1 MDDFKKHLKESL
13 QDPAFKAEY
22 ETKELRYKIIDI
34 LVGIR
39 VQYKLTQ
46 SELAQKLGTT
56 QAVISRIENGSV
68 NVGIDFLQKVAKTFN
83 KKIDI
88 SIAA

>member
-1 MDDFKKHLKESL
+1 MDDFTKHLNESL
-13 QDPAFKAEY
+13 QNAEFKSEY
-22 ETKELRYKIIDI
+22 DAKELRYKIIDI

-68 NVGIDFLQKVAKTFN
+68 NIGIDFLQKIANTFN

-88 SIAA
+88 QVA

>member
-1 MDDFKKHLKESL
+1 MDDFKTHLKESL

-22 ETKELRYKIIDI
+22 EAKELRYKIIDI

-68 NVGIDFLQKVAKTFN
+68 NVGIDFLQKVSKVFN

>member
-1 MDDFKKHLKESL
+1 MDDFTKHLNESL
-13 QDPAFKAEY
+13 KDSQFKVEF
-22 ETKELRYKIIDI
+22 EQKELRYKIVDI

-46 SELAQKLGTT
+46 SELAKKLGTT
-56 QAVISRIENGSV
+56 QTVISRIENGSV
-68 NVGIDFLQKVAKTFN
+68 NIGIDFLQKLANTFD

-88 SIAA
+88 KVA

>member
-1 MDDFKKHLKESL
+1 MDDFTQHLNESL
-13 QDPAFKAEY
+13 QNQEFKSEY

-68 NVGIDFLQKVAKTFN
+68 NIGIDFLQKIANTFN

-88 SIAA
+88 KVA

>member
-1 MDDFKKHLKESL
+1 MDDFKIHLDESL
-13 QDPAFKAEY
+13 QNSNFKFEY
-22 ETKELRYKIIDI
+22 EQKELRYKIIDI

-46 SELAQKLGTT
+46 AELAQKLGTT

-68 NVGIDFLQKVAKTFN
+68 NIGIDFLQKIANTFN

-88 SIAA
+88 KVA

>member
-1 MDDFKKHLKESL
+1 MDDFTKHLNESL
-13 QDPAFKAEY
+13 KDPQFKTEF
-22 ETKELRYKIIDI
+22 EQKELRYKIIDI

-46 SELAQKLGTT
+46 SELAKRLGTT
-56 QAVISRIENGSV
+56 QTVISRIENGSV
-68 NVGIDFLQKVAKTFN
+68 NVGIDFLQKIASTFN

-88 SIAA
+88 KVA